1 MCNLIGKI
9 IFIFSA
15 ISLLFNLPV
24 AIAYQSSVHKKIT
37 EHTVLKSQRIQS
49 ALEAVGILQHDGDLK
64 DFGIRNWS
72 YSDWIQCGANWE
84 DGIQL
89 VWGEPMDIAFCHFYN
104 PVTDQGYT
112 LSSGAE
118 IGQSLIAR
126 SHDVTN
132 EWSYEIAKK
141 LYYAALIGDNREIV
155 GSFTRMR
162 VGWLAP
168 YFLYQNINMNE
179 EDRNQYFAWM
189 LQALGHTLHLIQDAS
204 VPAHTRNDSH
214 GLLEPYDYWTNN
226 KVDDLEKREVFLGA
240 GSDPWGYWG
249 QNQGIK
255 VPNVYFD
262 TDKLQ
267 DAETP
272 PITGLNQGIAEYS
285 QANFLSEDTILDDG
299 QSETINTLRHP
310 VLVGDQCRH
319 RNPPG

>member
-1 MCNLIGKI
+1 VPKN
-9 IFIFSA
+9 
-15 ISLLFNLPV
+15 V
-24 AIAYQSSVHKKIT
+24 VVSSY
-37 EHTVLKSQRIQS
+37 
-49 ALEAVGILQHDGDLK
+49 LQ
-64 DFGIRNWS
+64 
-72 YSDWIQCGANWE
+72 
-84 DGIQL
+84 
-89 VWGEPMDIAFCHFYN
+89 
-104 PVTDQGYT
+104 
-112 LSSGAE
+112 
-118 IGQSLIAR
+118 
-126 SHDVTN
+126 N
-132 EWSYEIAKK
+132 EWSYAMAKR
-141 LYYAALIGDNREIV
+141 LYYTALTGDPSDIISNVIV
-155 GSFTRMR
+155 MR
-162 VGWLAP
+162 DGHSQFSGTVPANTNLN
-168 YFLYQNINMNE
+168 Q
-179 EDRNQYFAWM
+179 EDRGKFFAWT
-189 LQALGHTLHLIQDAS
+189 LQALGHMLHLIQDAS